1 MSDDSKALGASA
13 ECNRDGPDYFGY
25 YACQAA
31 ELLSRDE
38 SFQLLTSPIP
48 ELPARGLGEVK
59 GDSLFSD
66 GIQIGLSDFQ
76 RERLKALL
84 RQSVVVLTAEA
95 DEMLCP
101 VVRASKIQM
110 QRRKKRSLRAS
121 QAESEDD
128 ESQPL
133 SKKLKLPSSDPST
146 GLPQLSSA
154 TKNSACGNNAE
165 TVESTNGPDESKGN
179 DDLQFVVEND
189 SSELD
194 KIMTKFCDELYA
206 KLGHMEQQLE
216 KLLDV
221 VTSTCRPMVLAEKKQ
236 LQKMIKGLPRENLD
250 RVAELTERNKPADER
265 SDDEIHVDLEKENI
279 GTLWRLYYYVKAV
292 EKARKLSL

>member
-25 YACQAA
+25 YARQAA
-31 ELLSRDE
+31 ELLSQDE

-59 GDSLFSD
+59 GVSLFSD
-66 GIQIGLSDFQ
+66 GIHIGLSDFQ

-101 VVRASKIQM
+101 VVKASKIQT

-128 ESQPL
+128 ESQPP
-133 SKKLKLPSSDPST
+133 SKKLKLSSSDPST
-146 GLPQLSSA
+146 SLPQLSSA

-165 TVESTNGPDESKGN
+165 TVKSTNGPDESKGN
-179 DDLQFVVEND
+179 DDLQFVLEND

-216 KLLDV
+216 KLLDA

-250 RVAELTERNKPADER
+250 RVAELIERNKPADER

-279 GTLWRLYYYVKAV
+279 GTLWRLYYCIKAV